1 MTSLPTNLCELF
13 AQSVRQ
19 YPENLAVDHED
30 GVLTF
35 RELDNVS
42 SSLAHD
48 LSLLGV
54 GRGSP
59 VLLVTAHGTF
69 NIIAILAILK
79 AGGCFVPI
87 DRKAWSPE
95 MIDYVCET
103 VESQVIINT
112 TSEPFE
118 CANRSRYVLH
128 ITTLPPPSSSHTP
141 SSSPNPSDD
150 ACIIFTS
157 GSTGR
162 PKGVILSHKA
172 FCLYSQTSPMNLD
185 MIPGDRLLHILSVAF
200 DGEQNA

>member
-1 MTSLPTNLCELF
+1 MSALPTNLCDLF

-30 GVLTF
+30 GVLTYS
-35 RELDNVS
+35 ELDNVS
-42 SSLAHD
+42 SSLSHG

-59 VLLVTAHGTF
+59 VLLVTSHGTF
-69 NIIAILAILK
+69 NIVAILAILK

-87 DRKAWSPE
+87 DRKSWPPE

-103 VESQVIINT
+103 VESQIIINT
-112 TSEPFE
+112 TPEPFTT
-118 CANRSRYVLH
+118 AKGSHHVLH
-128 ITTLPPPSSSHTP
+128 LTTLPPLLGSHTP
-141 SSSPNPSDD
+141 SYSPQPSDD

-185 MIPGDRLLHILSVAF
+185 ILPGDRLLHILSVAF
-200 DGEQNA
+200 DGK